1 MATGDPPDHR
11 PDRARS
17 APSTATPKEPGPQ
30 PGGLPQSSGSP
41 TVLATHSLSKSFGAQ
56 LAVDHLEL
64 EVRAGEIFGFLGPNG
79 AGKTTTMRMALG
91 LIRPSSGWVE
101 IFGEDVARRGAAV
114 LPRVGPLVETPALY
128 LHLNGRDNL
137 RAFAAPLGGV
147 PAARIDALLELV
159 DLRERQR
166 DRASTYS
173 LGMRQRLGLA
183 IAMLHDPQLLLLDEP
198 ANGLDPA
205 GIRSVRALLRQL
217 RDSGKT
223 VFISSHVLGE
233 VERLCDRVA
242 ILRRGRLV
250 QAGRIDEF
258 GQSEETF
265 LVEVENAAAALE
277 LLRRQPWGASASLD
291 EQGRIVTGAPQG
303 RGRDLNLLLSQAGF
317 VPEAI
322 QRQRRDLEEVFLEL
336 TEEAP

>member
-1 MATGDPPDHR
+1 M
-11 PDRARS
+11 
-17 APSTATPKEPGPQ
+17 
-30 PGGLPQSSGSP
+30 
-41 TVLATHSLSKSFGAQ
+41 LATHSLSKSFGAQ
-56 LAVDHLEL
+56 LAVDHLDL

-277 LLRRQPWGASASLD
+277 LLRRQRWGASASLD

-303 RGRDLNLLLSQAGF
+303 RGQDLNLLLSQAGF